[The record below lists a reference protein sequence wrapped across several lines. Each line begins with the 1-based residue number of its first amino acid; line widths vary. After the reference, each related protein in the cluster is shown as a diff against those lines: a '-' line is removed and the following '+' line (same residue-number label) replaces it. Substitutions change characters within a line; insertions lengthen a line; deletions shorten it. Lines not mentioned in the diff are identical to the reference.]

1 MSFNPQD
8 VFSVDLSRISESRV
22 VLEVEQFVEKVRT
35 DTSLSLDEFRQQLF
49 KHLTLF
55 TQVYDASLEYS
66 ARIKLFASIR
76 LEVNY
81 SINFH
86 SYDIL
91 EYLND
96 QSLSKI
102 RELFYQGGELIE
114 QEEIKRQKNCQD
126 NIIALSEYINL
137 LLAHYARLMIVRVDL
152 KYLSEAQALVNIH
165 RFKKH
170 MQDLCKQIGQ
180 HRKCFKNL
188 QGFAWSM
195 EQGEKEGGYHSH
207 LLLIYD
213 ANAHYNDFTM
223 GQKVGKLWKK
233 IAEGHGCYFICN
245 DSKRIKE
252 LDKKGI
258 CGLGLVTR
266 GDTIKQKNVI
276 KAASYLVKDSQHLCI
291 KLSPTMRT
299 FGKGEFK
306 GHGRRGLEKTFAKVK

>member
-1 MSFNPQD
+1 M
-8 VFSVDLSRISESRV
+8 
-22 VLEVEQFVEKVRT
+22 
-35 DTSLSLDEFRQQLF
+35 SLSKFRYQLF

-55 TQVYDASLEYS
+55 TQVYDGSLEYS

-76 LEVNY
+76 LKVNY

-91 EYLND
+91 EHVDD

-102 RELFYQGGELIE
+102 RELFHQGSELIE
-114 QEEIKRQKNCQD
+114 QEDTKRQKNCQD
-126 NIIALSEYINL
+126 NITALSEYINL
-137 LLAHYARLMIVRVDL
+137 LLTHYARLMVVRVDV
-152 KYLSEAQALVNIH
+152 KYLLDAQPLVDIY
-165 RFKKH
+165 RFKKDMH
-170 MQDLCKQIGQ
+170 YLCKQIGQ

-223 GQKVGKLWKK
+223 GQEVGKLWKK
-233 IAEGHGCYFICN
+233 ITKEQGCYFICN

-258 CGLGLVTR
+258 CGLGLVAR
-266 GDTIKQKNVI
+266 GDAAKQKNVL

-291 KLSPTMRT
+291 KLSPNMRT
-299 FGKGEFK
+299 FGKGKFE
-306 GHGRRGLEKTFAKVK
+306 GHGRRGVEKTLAEVKQMHDSSW